1 MALYFL
7 PVVSMPMFNVWIVYL
22 PHCMSCAAAAAAVCC
37 CCCCAVCCFPAM
49 GSKLLEYFIWQ
60 SYEQN
65 ITVTG
70 EDALSVVISINPMSR
85 ISLKLEK
92 MLWVLSH
99 FNVKV
104 LCGS

>member
-65 ITVTG
+65 IAVTG

-85 ISLKLEK
+85 MSLKLEK